1 MVLENLSHP
10 LDFRAK
16 VSFVTEQV
24 IAGGGSIHLFIVTG
38 MLDLLSYNKC

>member
-1 MVLENLSHP
+1 MILENLSHP

-24 IAGGGSIHLFIVTG
+24 IAGGGEYTLIYCNWDAGSVELQ
-38 MLDLLSYNKC
+38 